1 MFDIFKVYDLSYLG
15 ENWKGCNLKFNSFTL
30 ADIEVVSNVN
40 KENAVEEMV
49 KVLQSKFIDGQ
60 AIKGGI
66 KVKVVKEDLISFPV
80 EVLNDLFVFF
90 TKGMDKK
97 KSLISTTAS
106 EDTATPLPNS

>member
-15 ENWKGCNLKFNSFTL
+15 DAWKGCSLKFNSFTL
-30 ADIEVVSNVN
+30 ADIEVVVNVN
-40 KENAVEEMV
+40 KENAVEEIV
-49 KVLQSKFIDGQ
+49 KVLQNKFIEGE
-60 AIKGGI
+60 AIKGGQ
-66 KVKVVKEDLISFPV
+66 KVKVTKEALISFPV

-106 EDTATPLPNS
+106 EEKDTPRPNL